1 MNLPFI
7 FDVILGLIF
16 VYLILSLLASEI
28 QEFLTTI
35 LQWRAEHLRKSIEV
49 LLAGDVDNSEDAKV
63 IQLANQI
70 YANPLIKS
78 MNQEAKGFFT
88 VLPRQ
93 LIWAIGS
100 VYRILRQRIAK
111 KRNQTSFGNDQ
122 HSAPSYIDSKS
133 FSASLIETLKLPI
146 VTNKLT
152 EIRLEKFKEK
162 ILNDVKVILIKL
174 QGQIQTNEF
183 PSSFIKEIVQDYEQ
197 LNSEY
202 NTIFEDFQKN
212 KSNIDISINRMK
224 DSFDEYIENFQAII
238 ECEQEFLQKTLR
250 RLKYLRKDIFDDVG
264 QTIALGGLKPNVTEV
279 IQSVNY
285 TSAVYREI
293 MSTVKDK
300 DSEVYQTIQGLVNS
314 LPKSVVSNLEMMAKN
329 VNQKTQTAQES
340 IDLLGQEIENSF
352 DNSMARAAGVYKRNA
367 KGVAFLIGLVL
378 AISTNADTFYIL
390 DRLSK
395 DSVLR
400 EAIVSKAVEIAPQTS
415 GNTDSSNIDSN
426 QILENT
432 PLPIGWSSNNL
443 HEQMNCKKNIFG
455 CKTFQI
461 RGLPIFNILAIVTG
475 WIITGFAVAMGA
487 PFWFDLLGRVI
498 NVRNTGKPVK
508 TSADS
513 DN

>member
-133 FSASLIETLKLPI
+133 FSASLIETLKL
-146 VTNKLT
+146 
-152 EIRLEKFKEK
+152 
-162 ILNDVKVILIKL
+162 LNDVKVILIKL

-293 MSTVKDK
+293 MSTV
-300 DSEVYQTIQGLVNS
+300 
-314 LPKSVVSNLEMMAKN
+314 
-329 VNQKTQTAQES
+329 
-340 IDLLGQEIENSF
+340 
-352 DNSMARAAGVYKRNA
+352 
-367 KGVAFLIGLVL
+367 
-378 AISTNADTFYIL
+378 
-390 DRLSK
+390 
-395 DSVLR
+395 
-400 EAIVSKAVEIAPQTS
+400 
-415 GNTDSSNIDSN
+415 
-426 QILENT
+426 
-432 PLPIGWSSNNL
+432 
-443 HEQMNCKKNIFG
+443 
-455 CKTFQI
+455 
-461 RGLPIFNILAIVTG
+461 
-475 WIITGFAVAMGA
+475 
-487 PFWFDLLGRVI
+487 
-498 NVRNTGKPVK
+498 
-508 TSADS
+508 
-513 DN
+513 